1 MSNRCN
7 FINTAADSEDTR
19 GGTWAAGGGSLAFEK
34 EGIVN
39 WISVLAVFNGIWAK
53 RQAGSLAVVLMVVC
67 DAFHLFLPS

>member
-19 GGTWAAGGGSLAFEK
+19 GGTWAAGGGSLAFGK
-34 EGIVN
+34 KGIIN

-53 RQAGSLAVVLMVVC
+53 
-67 DAFHLFLPS
+67 